1 MYNFGSEEIEAF
13 TYVGIGLKQNSNV
26 LVKIGQNSYID
37 SIQERALLK
46 ERTKVY
52 KNSLTPSEKTLYR
65 SIVGQLNWVAGISQ
79 PDISFAVYESSTKF
93 ILATVADIIYVS
105 KIIRKIK
112 NSHCFLQFPK
122 LDLNIVKLQLFTD
135 TSFNN
140 LSIKQFF
147 KWWQSSWTNNF
158 FNIFEKLYLSTV
170 LKLIK
175 YMMFNYCS

>member
-52 KNSLTPSEKTLYR
+52 KNSLTPGEKTLYR

-79 PDISFAVYESSTKF
+79 PDISFAVYESST
-93 ILATVADIIYVS
+93 VYS
-105 KIIRKIK
+105 C
-112 NSHCFLQFPK
+112 NSCRY
-122 LDLNIVKLQLFTD
+122 
-135 TSFNN
+135 N
-140 LSIKQFF
+140 L
-147 KWWQSSWTNNF
+147 
-158 FNIFEKLYLSTV
+158 
-170 LKLIK
+170 
-175 YMMFNYCS
+175 C